1 MSFSSPVINQPPQSS
16 PDLSVI
22 LPCYCTASLALRSAS
37 ELATFLADS
46 PLTWEIIIVDDGG
59 GDFSHDSLSRGN
71 SIRLLKLP
79 HNLGKGAAVRAGM
92 LAASGRVRIFTD
104 VDLPYDPDLLLVI
117 AEYIQH
123 HGFHLVI
130 GDRTLP
136 GSSYP
141 LNVGWQRRLASALCS
156 TLVGTMVT
164 GGFFDTQCGLKGF
177 RGDVAEAI
185 FSHTRIDRFAFD
197 VEVIYLAL
205 YHRLDIKRIPVQL
218 RNNETSSVRLLPD
231 AARMLCDIL
240 SIKSHQV
247 RGAYQCPELQETLT
261 REFEQ
266 VRTNSRQ
273 ARIKVKNSGST
284 WEGS

>member
-1 MSFSSPVINQPPQSS
+1 MDRTDIKHLSP

-22 LPCYCTASLALRSAS
+22 LPCYRAAALARHSVS
-37 ELATFLADS
+37 ELTSFLADRR
-46 PLTWEIIIVDDGG
+46 LTWEIIVVDDGG
-59 GDFSHDSLSRGN
+59 GDFSGDALSHDN
-71 SIRLLKLP
+71 SVRLLKLP
-79 HNLGKGAAVRAGM
+79 HNQGKGAAVRAGM

-104 VDLPYDPDLLLVI
+104 VDLPYDLELLPVM

-123 HGFHLVI
+123 HSFHLVV

-141 LNVGWQRRLASALCS
+141 LDVGWQRRMASTLCS

-185 FSHTRIDRFAFD
+185 FRKSRIDRFAFD
-197 VEVIYLAL
+197 VEVLYLAL
-205 YHRLDIKRIPVQL
+205 LYRLDIKRLPVQL
-218 RNNETSSVRLLPD
+218 RNNETSSVRLLRD
-231 AARMLCDIL
+231 ATRMLGDIL
-240 SIKSHQV
+240 SLKYHQV
-247 RGAYQCPELQETLT
+247 RGAYQCPELEQIVT

-266 VRTNSRQ
+266 VRANSAQNNRRHRLN
-273 ARIKVKNSGST
+273 AGS
-284 WEGS
+284 